1 MLRSL
6 FTGISGLR
14 AHQQML
20 DVTANN
26 IANVNTVGYKA
37 NETTFE
43 ETLSQTLGG
52 AGTATATAGGTN
64 PTQIG
69 LGVKLAATTGNF
81 GQGSTQNT
89 GATTD
94 VMING
99 DGFFVI
105 KNAGVTEYTR
115 AGAFH
120 RDAIGH
126 LVTPDGSIV
135 QDAAGA
141 NLDLSALLVAGA
153 YKDWNIAANGD
164 VNAVDAAGATTTL
177 ATIGLATFAN
187 PAGLA
192 RVGDTAFVASASSG
206 AAAVS
211 APGAV
216 GVGTLS
222 AGALEMSNV
231 DLSTELTNLMISER
245 GFQANSR
252 VISTSDEVLQTLV
265 NLKN

>member
-26 IANVNTVGYKA
+26 IANVNTVGYKSGA
-37 NETTFE
+37 TSFE

-52 AGTATATAGGTN
+52 ASAATATAGGTN
-64 PTQIG
+64 PIQVG
-69 LGVKLAATTGNF
+69 LGVKLAATSANLTEGSAQTTGNK
-81 GQGSTQNT
+81 
-89 GATTD
+89 TD
-94 VMING
+94 LMING
-99 DGFFVI
+99 DGYFVI
-105 KNAGVTEYTR
+105 KNAGTTEYTR

-120 RDAIGH
+120 LDAVGH
-126 LVTPDGSIV
+126 LVTPDGSIL
-135 QDAAGA
+135 QDVTGA
-141 NLDLSALLVAGA
+141 DVDLSALQVPGA
-153 YKDWNIAANGD
+153 YKDWSIGPNGD
-164 VNAVDAAGATTTL
+164 VNAVNAAGVTTTL

-187 PAGLA
+187 PAGLT

-206 AAAVS
+206 VATVV
-211 APGAV
+211 APATV
-216 GVGTLS
+216 GIGNLS
-222 AGALEMSNV
+222 TGLLEMSNV